1 MVGLISMAGVEEW
14 ALDFLLNRP
23 ALREDYLVG

>member
-14 ALDFLLNRP
+14 ALNFLLNRP
-23 ALREDYLVG
+23 ALREDYLFG